1 MVFGRFSLWYLADF
15 HYGIWLFLQDKFC
28 FLRIIITLARVRTK
42 DKMLQF
48 ICQCH
53 YLYYISEIQMF
64 INIYIV
70 TDKSELV
77 LFL

>member
-28 FLRIIITLARVRTK
+28 FLRLIITLTRVRTQ

-53 YLYYISEIQMF
+53 YLYYISETQMF

>member
-1 MVFGRFSLWYLADF
+1 MIFGRFSLWYLAVF

-28 FLRIIITLARVRTK
+28 FLRLIITLARVRTQ

-53 YLYYISEIQMF
+53 YLYYISETQMF

>member
-28 FLRIIITLARVRTK
+28 FLRLIITLARVRK
-42 DKMLQF
+42 QDKMLQF

-53 YLYYISEIQMF
+53 YLYYISETQVF

>member
-28 FLRIIITLARVRTK
+28 FLRLIITLASVRTQ

-70 TDKSELV
+70 TDKLELV

>member
-1 MVFGRFSLWYLADF
+1 MVFGYFSLWYLADF

-28 FLRIIITLARVRTK
+28 FLRLIITLARVRTQ

-53 YLYYISEIQMF
+53 YLYYISETQMF

>member
-28 FLRIIITLARVRTK
+28 FLRLIITLARVRTQ

-53 YLYYISEIQMF
+53 Y
-64 INIYIV
+64 
-70 TDKSELV
+70 
-77 LFL
+77 

>member
-1 MVFGRFSLWYLADF
+1 MAFGC
-15 HYGIWLFLQDKFC
+15 FLQDKFC
-28 FLRIIITLARVRTK
+28 FLRLIITFSRARMK

-53 YLYYISEIQMF
+53 YLYYITDIQMF

-70 TDKSELV
+70 TDKLELV

>member
-15 HYGIWLFLQDKFC
+15 HYGSWLFLQDKFC
-28 FLRIIITLARVRTK
+28 FLRLIITLARVRTQ

-53 YLYYISEIQMF
+53 YLYYISETQMF

>member
-28 FLRIIITLARVRTK
+28 FLRLIITLSRLRTQ

-53 YLYYISEIQMF
+53 YLYYISETQMF

>member
-1 MVFGRFSLWYLADF
+1 MVFGR
-15 HYGIWLFLQDKFC
+15 FLQDKFC
-28 FLRIIITLARVRTK
+28 FLRLIITLARVRTQ

-53 YLYYISEIQMF
+53 YLYYISETQLF

>member
-28 FLRIIITLARVRTK
+28 FLRLIITLALVRTQ
-42 DKMLQF
+42 DKILQF

-53 YLYYISEIQMF
+53 YLYYISETQMF

>member
-15 HYGIWLFLQDKFC
+15 HYGIWLFLQDEFC
-28 FLRIIITLARVRTK
+28 FLRLISTLARVRTQ

>member
-28 FLRIIITLARVRTK
+28 FLRLIITLARVRTQ

-48 ICQCH
+48 IYQCH

>member
-28 FLRIIITLARVRTK
+28 FLRLIITLARVRNQ

-53 YLYYISEIQMF
+53 YLYYISETQMF

>member
-1 MVFGRFSLWYLADF
+1 MIFGRFSLWYLAVF

-28 FLRIIITLARVRTK
+28 FLRLIITLSRVRTQ

>member
-28 FLRIIITLARVRTK
+28 FLRLIITLARVRTQ

-53 YLYYISEIQMF
+53 YQYYISDIQMF
-64 INIYIV
+64 DNTIIL
-70 TDKSELV
+70 TDKS
-77 LFL
+77 

>member
-28 FLRIIITLARVRTK
+28 FLRIIITFARVRAQ

-53 YLYYISEIQMF
+53 YLYYLSETLMF

>member
-1 MVFGRFSLWYLADF
+1 MVFVRFSLWYLADF

-28 FLRIIITLARVRTK
+28 FLRLIITLSRVRTQ

>member
-1 MVFGRFSLWYLADF
+1 MVFGRFSLWHLADF

-28 FLRIIITLARVRTK
+28 FLRLIITLARVRTQ

-53 YLYYISEIQMF
+53 YLYYISETQMF